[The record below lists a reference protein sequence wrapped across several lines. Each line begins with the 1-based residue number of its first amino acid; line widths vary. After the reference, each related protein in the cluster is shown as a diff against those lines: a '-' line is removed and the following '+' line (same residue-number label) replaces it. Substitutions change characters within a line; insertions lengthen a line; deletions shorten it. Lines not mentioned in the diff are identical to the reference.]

1 MNKPSDNMSSNKS
14 IKKISVLGCGLVG
27 SAIAVELC
35 RDYNVTV
42 SDSDLEKLNEVQATN
57 PLRIIQSDFLNQSEL
72 IRIVSDVDLVISAVP
87 GSIGFS
93 VLKSLIELNKNVVD
107 ISFFAENPFELDEQ
121 VKRKNLTVVVDCGV
135 CPGLSNII
143 LGYYNKKLNIK
154 SYRVYVGGL
163 PKNPK
168 PPFNYKAPFSPS
180 DVIEEYTRPA
190 RFIEN
195 GKVIIKEALSD
206 VELVDFDNV
215 GQLEAFNTDG
225 LRTLLTT
232 IQIPNMKE
240 KTLRYPG
247 HNQLIKAFRDAGF
260 FDRDEIFI
268 DDKLIRPIDFTSKLL
283 YKQWKLEKGEKEF
296 TVMRILL
303 ESENKLINYEL
314 YDEYD
319 EQTQTTSMA
328 RTTGYTCTAAAR
340 LILEK
345 NYNRTGI
352 IPPEYLGENED
363 DLTFILN
370 YLMKKNIQ
378 LRKTESRLK

>member
-1 MNKPSDNMSSNKS
+1 MNQTRI

-27 SAIAVELC
+27 SAIAVDLC

-42 SDSDLEKLNEVQATN
+42 SDYDFEKLNEVQAKN

-72 IRIVSDVDLVISAVP
+72 KRIVADADLVISAVP

-93 VLKSLIELNKNVVD
+93 ILKSLIELNKNVVD

-121 VKRKNLTVVVDCGV
+121 AKRKNLTVVVDCGV

-143 LGYYNKKLNIK
+143 LGYYNKKLKIN
-154 SYRVYVGGL
+154 SYSVYVGGL
-163 PKNPK
+163 PKNPE

-195 GKVIIKEALSD
+195 GKVIIKEALTD
-206 VELVDFDNV
+206 VELIDFPNV

-232 IQIPNMKE
+232 MQIPNMKE

-247 HNQLIKAFRDAGF
+247 HSQLIKAFRDAGF

-268 DDKLIRPIDFTSKLL
+268 NDKVIRPIDFTSKLL

-296 TVMRILL
+296 TVMRILI
-303 ESENKLINYEL
+303 ESDKEFITYEL

-345 NYNRTGI
+345 NYSRTGI
-352 IPPEYLGENED
+352 IPPEFLGEKED
-363 DLTFILN
+363 DLNFVLD
-370 YLMKKNIQ
+370 YLKKKNI
-378 LRKTESRLK
+378 LLKKTESKLK

>member
-1 MNKPSDNMSSNKS
+1 MNQSRI

-27 SAIAVELC
+27 SAIAVDLC

-42 SDSDLEKLNEVQATN
+42 SDSDFEKLSEVQSKN

-72 IRIVSDVDLVISAVP
+72 KRIVEDSALVISAVP
-87 GSIGFS
+87 GAIGFKL
-93 VLKSLIELNKNVVD
+93 LKSLVELNKNVVD
-107 ISFFAENPFELDEQ
+107 ISFFAEDPFELDEEAK
-121 VKRKNLTVVVDCGV
+121 KRNLTVVVDCGV

-143 LGYYNKKLNIK
+143 LGYYNKKFKVNRY
-154 SYRVYVGGL
+154 SVYVGGL

-190 RFIEN
+190 RFVEN
-195 GKVIIKEALSD
+195 GKIITKEALSD
-206 VELVDFDNV
+206 IELIEFSNV

-232 IQIPNMKE
+232 MQIPNMKE

-247 HNQLIKAFRDAGF
+247 HSQLIKAFRDTGF

-268 DDKLIRPIDFTSKLL
+268 DDKLIKPIDFTSKLL
-283 YKQWKLEKGEKEF
+283 YKYWKLEKGEKEF
-296 TVMRILL
+296 TVMKILI
-303 ESENKLINYEL
+303 ETDDQLINYDL

-319 EQTQTTSMA
+319 ELTQTTSMA

-340 LILEK
+340 LILENNFK
-345 NYNRTGI
+345 QTGI
-352 IPPEYLGENED
+352 VPPEYLGEKEND
-363 DLTFILN
+363 FNFILD
-370 YLMKKNIQ
+370 YLKRKNIQ
-378 LRKTESRLK
+378 LLKSESKLK

>member
-1 MNKPSDNMSSNKS
+1 MIMNQTRI

-27 SAIAVELC
+27 SAIAVDLC

-42 SDSDLEKLNEVQATN
+42 SDYDFEKLNEVQAKN

-72 IRIVSDVDLVISAVP
+72 KRIVADADLVISAVP

-93 VLKSLIELNKNVVD
+93 ILKSLIELNKNVVD

-121 VKRKNLTVVVDCGV
+121 AKRKNLTVVVDCGV

-143 LGYYNKKLNIK
+143 LGYYNKKLKIN
-154 SYRVYVGGL
+154 SYSVYVGGL
-163 PKNPK
+163 PKNPE

-195 GKVIIKEALSD
+195 GKVIIKEALTD
-206 VELVDFDNV
+206 VELIDFPNV

-232 IQIPNMKE
+232 MQIPNMKE

-247 HNQLIKAFRDAGF
+247 HSQLIKAFRDAGF

-268 DDKLIRPIDFTSKLL
+268 NDKVIRPIDFTSKLL

-296 TVMRILL
+296 TVMRILI
-303 ESENKLINYEL
+303 ESDKEFITYEL

-345 NYNRTGI
+345 NYSRTGI
-352 IPPEYLGENED
+352 IPPEFLGEKED
-363 DLTFILN
+363 DLNFVLD
-370 YLMKKNIQ
+370 YLKKKNI
-378 LRKTESRLK
+378 LLKKTESKLK

>member
-1 MNKPSDNMSSNKS
+1 MSSNKS
-14 IKKISVLGCGLVG
+14 IRKISVLGCGLVG
-27 SAIAVELC
+27 SSIAVDLC

-42 SDSDLEKLNEVQATN
+42 ADSDLEKLNKVQATN

-72 IRIVSDVDLVISAVP
+72 ERIVAEADLVISAVP

-143 LGYYNKKLNIK
+143 LGYYNKKLKIN
-154 SYRVYVGGL
+154 SYSVYIGGL

-180 DVIEEYTRPA
+180 DVIQEYTRPA
-190 RFIEN
+190 RLVEN

-206 VELVDFDNV
+206 VELIDFDNV

-232 IQIPNMKE
+232 MQIPNMKE

-247 HNQLIKAFRDAGF
+247 HSQLIKAFRDVGF

-268 DDKLIRPIDFTSKLL
+268 YDKLIRPIDFTSKLL

-296 TVMRILL
+296 TVMRILI
-303 ESENKLINYEL
+303 ESENEFINYEL

-319 EQTQTTSMA
+319 EQTKTTSMA
-328 RTTGYTCTAAAR
+328 RTTGYTCTAIAR
-340 LILEK
+340 LILAK
-345 NYNRTGI
+345 NSNRTGI

-363 DLTFILN
+363 DLNFVLD
-370 YLMKKNIQ
+370 YLEKKNIQ

>member
-1 MNKPSDNMSSNKS
+1 MNQTRI

-27 SAIAVELC
+27 SAIAVDLC

-42 SDSDLEKLNEVQATN
+42 SDYDFEKLNEVQAKN

-72 IRIVSDVDLVISAVP
+72 KRIVADADLVISAVP

-93 VLKSLIELNKNVVD
+93 VLKSLIDLNKNVVD

-121 VKRKNLTVVVDCGV
+121 AKRKNLTVVVDCGV

-143 LGYYNKKLNIK
+143 LGYYNKRSKIN
-154 SYRVYVGGL
+154 SYSVYVGGL
-163 PKNPK
+163 PKNPE

-190 RFIEN
+190 RFVEN
-195 GKVIIKEALSD
+195 GKVIIKEALTD
-206 VELVDFDNV
+206 VELIDFPNV

-225 LRTLLTT
+225 LRTLLITM
-232 IQIPNMKE
+232 QIPNMKE
-240 KTLRYPG
+240 KTLRHPG
-247 HNQLIKAFRDAGF
+247 HSQLIKAFRDAGF

-268 DDKLIRPIDFTSKLL
+268 NDKLIKPIDFTSKLL

-296 TVMRILL
+296 TVMRILI
-303 ESENKLINYEL
+303 ESENEFITYEL

-340 LILEK
+340 LILEN
-345 NYNRTGI
+345 NYSRTGI
-352 IPPEYLGENED
+352 IPPEFLGEKED
-363 DLTFILN
+363 DLNFVLDYLN
-370 YLMKKNIQ
+370 EKNILLQ
-378 LRKTESRLK
+378 KTESKLK

>member
-1 MNKPSDNMSSNKS
+1 MSSNKS

-42 SDSDLEKLNEVQATN
+42 ADSDLVKLNEVQAKN

-72 IRIVSDVDLVISAVP
+72 KRIVADADLVISAVP

-121 VKRKNLTVVVDCGV
+121 AKRKNLTVVVDCGV

-143 LGYYNKKLNIK
+143 LGYYNKKLKIN
-154 SYRVYVGGL
+154 SYSVYVGGL

-168 PPFNYKAPFSPS
+168 PPFNYKAPFSPP

-190 RFIEN
+190 RFVEN
-195 GKVIIKEALSD
+195 GKVFIKEALSD
-206 VELVDFDNV
+206 VELINFSNV

-232 IQIPNMKE
+232 LQISNMKE

-247 HNQLIKAFRDAGF
+247 HSQLIKAFRDAGF

-268 DDKLIRPIDFTSKLL
+268 DDKLIRPIDFTSNLL

-296 TVMRILL
+296 TVMRILI
-303 ESENKLINYEL
+303 ESENEIINYEL

-340 LILEK
+340 LILER

-352 IPPEYLGENED
+352 IPPEYLGEKED
-363 DLTFILN
+363 NLN
-370 YLMKKNIQ
+370 LVLDYLEKKNIQ
-378 LRKTESRLK
+378 LRKTKKRLK

>member
-1 MNKPSDNMSSNKS
+1 MSSNKS
-14 IKKISVLGCGLVG
+14 IKKISVLGCGLIG
-27 SAIAVELC
+27 SAIAVDLC

-42 SDSDLEKLNEVQATN
+42 ADSDLEKLNAVQATN

-72 IRIVSDVDLVISAVP
+72 KRIVSDADLIISAVP

-93 VLKSLIELNKNVVD
+93 VLKSLIGLNKNVVD

-121 VKRKNLTVVVDCGV
+121 AKRKNLTVVVDCGV

-154 SYRVYVGGL
+154 SYSVYVGGL

-190 RFIEN
+190 RCVEN
-195 GKVIIKEALSD
+195 GKVIIEEALSD
-206 VELVDFDNV
+206 VELIDFNNV

-232 IQIPNMKE
+232 MQIPNMKE

-247 HNQLIKAFRDAGF
+247 HSQLIKAFRDVGF

-268 DDKLIRPIDFTSKLL
+268 KDKLIRPIDFTSNLL

-303 ESENKLINYEL
+303 ESENEFITYEL

-319 EQTQTTSMA
+319 EQSQTTSMA

-340 LILEK
+340 LILER

-363 DLTFILN
+363 DLNFVLN

>member
-1 MNKPSDNMSSNKS
+1 MSSNKS
-14 IKKISVLGCGLVG
+14 IKKISVLGCGLIG
-27 SAIAVELC
+27 SAIAVDLC

-42 SDSDLEKLNEVQATN
+42 ADSDLEKLNAVQATN

-72 IRIVSDVDLVISAVP
+72 KRIVSDADLIISAVP

-93 VLKSLIELNKNVVD
+93 VLKSLIGLNKNVVD

-121 VKRKNLTVVVDCGV
+121 AKRKNLTVVVDCGV

-154 SYRVYVGGL
+154 SYSVYVGGL

-190 RFIEN
+190 RCVEN

-206 VELVDFDNV
+206 VELIDFNNV

-232 IQIPNMKE
+232 MQIPNMKE

-247 HNQLIKAFRDAGF
+247 HSQLIKAFRDVGF

-268 DDKLIRPIDFTSKLL
+268 KDKLIRPIDFTSNLL

-296 TVMRILL
+296 TVMRIFI
-303 ESENKLINYEL
+303 ESENEFITYEL

-319 EQTQTTSMA
+319 EQSQTTSMA

-340 LILEK
+340 LILER

-363 DLTFILN
+363 DLNFVLN

>member
-1 MNKPSDNMSSNKS
+1 MNHNKS

-27 SAIAVELC
+27 SAIAVDLC

-42 SDSDLEKLNEVQATN
+42 ADYDFEKLNEVQANN
-57 PLRIIQSDFLNQSEL
+57 PLRIIQSDFLNQTEL
-72 IRIVSDVDLVISAVP
+72 KRIVADADLVISAVP
-87 GSIGFS
+87 GSIGFR

-121 VKRKNLTVVVDCGV
+121 SKRKNLTVVVDCGV

-143 LGYYNKKLNIK
+143 LGYYNKKLKLN
-154 SYRVYVGGL
+154 SYSVYVGGL

-190 RFIEN
+190 RFVEN
-195 GKVIIKEALSD
+195 GKVIVKEALSD
-206 VELVDFDNV
+206 VELIDFNNV
-215 GQLEAFNTDG
+215 GMLEAFNTDG

-232 IQIPNMKE
+232 MQIPNMKE

-247 HNQLIKAFRDAGF
+247 HSQLIKAFRDAGF

-268 DDKLIRPIDFTSKLL
+268 NDKLIRPIDFTSKLL
-283 YKQWKLEKGEKEF
+283 YKQWKLEKGELEF
-296 TVMRILL
+296 TVMKILI
-303 ESENKLINYEL
+303 ESGNEFITYDL
-314 YDEYD
+314 YDDYD

-328 RTTGYTCTAAAR
+328 RTTGYTCTAVAR

-345 NYNRTGI
+345 DFNHTGI

-363 DLTFILN
+363 DLNFILD
-370 YLMKKNIQ
+370 YLKRKNIRLQ
-378 LRKTESRLK
+378 RTESRLK

>member
-1 MNKPSDNMSSNKS
+1 MSSNKS

-27 SAIAVELC
+27 SAIAVDLC

-42 SDSDLEKLNEVQATN
+42 ADSEFEKLNEVQAKN

-72 IRIVSDVDLVISAVP
+72 KRIVADADVVISAVP
-87 GSIGFS
+87 GSIGFR
-93 VLKSLIELNKNVVD
+93 VLNSLIELNKNVVD

-121 VKRKNLTVVVDCGV
+121 AKRKNLTVVVDCGV

-180 DVIEEYTRPA
+180 DVIEEYTRSA
-190 RFIEN
+190 RFVEN

-206 VELVDFDNV
+206 VELIDFDNV

-232 IQIPNMKE
+232 VQIQNMKE

-247 HNQLIKAFRDAGF
+247 HSQLIKSFRDAGF

-303 ESENKLINYEL
+303 ESENNLINYEL
-314 YDEYD
+314 YDKYE

-363 DLTFILN
+363 DLTFVLN

>member
-1 MNKPSDNMSSNKS
+1 MNHNKS

-27 SAIAVELC
+27 SAIAIELC

-42 SDSDLEKLNEVQATN
+42 ADYDFEKLNEVQANN
-57 PLRIIQSDFLNQSEL
+57 PLRIIQSDFLNQTEL
-72 IRIVSDVDLVISAVP
+72 KRIVADADLVISAVP
-87 GSIGFS
+87 GSIGFR

-107 ISFFAENPFELDEQ
+107 ISFFADNPFELDEQ
-121 VKRKNLTVVVDCGV
+121 SKRKNLTVVVDCGV

-143 LGYYNKKLNIK
+143 LGYYNKKLKLN
-154 SYRVYVGGL
+154 SYSVYVGGL

-190 RFIEN
+190 RFVEN
-195 GKVIIKEALSD
+195 EKVIVKEALSD
-206 VELVDFDNV
+206 VELIDFNNV
-215 GQLEAFNTDG
+215 GTLEAFNTDG

-232 IQIPNMKE
+232 MRIPNMKE

-247 HNQLIKAFRDAGF
+247 HSQLIKAFRDAGF

-268 DDKLIRPIDFTSKLL
+268 NDKLIRPIDFTSKLL
-283 YKQWKLEKGEKEF
+283 YKQWKLEKGELEF
-296 TVMRILL
+296 TVMRIII
-303 ESENKLINYEL
+303 ESGNEFITYDL
-314 YDEYD
+314 YDDYD

-328 RTTGYTCTAAAR
+328 RTTGYTCTAVAR

-345 NYNRTGI
+345 DFNLTGI

-363 DLTFILN
+363 NFNFILD
-370 YLMKKNIQ
+370 YLKRKNIHLQ
-378 LRKTESRLK
+378 KTESRIK

>member
-1 MNKPSDNMSSNKS
+1 MNQTRI

-27 SAIAVELC
+27 SAIAVDLC

-42 SDSDLEKLNEVQATN
+42 SDYDFKKLNEVQAKN

-72 IRIVSDVDLVISAVP
+72 KRIVADADLVISAVP

-121 VKRKNLTVVVDCGV
+121 AKRKNLTVVVDCGV

-143 LGYYNKKLNIK
+143 LGYYNKRLKIN
-154 SYRVYVGGL
+154 SYSVYVGGL
-163 PKNPK
+163 PKNPE

-195 GKVIIKEALSD
+195 GKVIIKEALTD
-206 VELVDFDNV
+206 VELIDFPNV

-232 IQIPNMKE
+232 MQIPNMKE

-247 HNQLIKAFRDAGF
+247 HSQLIKAFRDAGF

-268 DDKLIRPIDFTSKLL
+268 NDKLIRPIDFTSKLL

-296 TVMRILL
+296 TVMRILI
-303 ESENKLINYEL
+303 ESDKEFITYEL

-345 NYNRTGI
+345 NYSRTGI
-352 IPPEYLGENED
+352 IPPEFLGEEED
-363 DLTFILN
+363 DLNFVLD
-370 YLMKKNIQ
+370 YLKKKNI
-378 LRKTESRLK
+378 LLKKTESKLK

>member
-1 MNKPSDNMSSNKS
+1 MNQTRI

-27 SAIAVELC
+27 SAIAVDLC

-42 SDSDLEKLNEVQATN
+42 SDFDFEKLNEVQAKN

-72 IRIVSDVDLVISAVP
+72 KRIVADADLVISAVP

-93 VLKSLIELNKNVVD
+93 ILKSLIELNKNVVD

-121 VKRKNLTVVVDCGV
+121 AKRKNLTVVVDCGV

-143 LGYYNKKLNIK
+143 LGYYNKKLKIN
-154 SYRVYVGGL
+154 SYSVYVGGL
-163 PKNPK
+163 PKNPE

-195 GKVIIKEALSD
+195 GKVIIKEALTD
-206 VELVDFDNV
+206 VELIDFPNV

-232 IQIPNMKE
+232 MQIPNMKE

-247 HNQLIKAFRDAGF
+247 HSQLIKAFRDAGF

-268 DDKLIRPIDFTSKLL
+268 NDKVIRPIDFTSKLL

-296 TVMRILL
+296 TVMRILI
-303 ESENKLINYEL
+303 ESDKEFITFEL

-328 RTTGYTCTAAAR
+328 RTTGYTCSAAAR

-345 NYNRTGI
+345 YYSRTGI
-352 IPPEYLGENED
+352 IPPEFLGEKED
-363 DLTFILN
+363 DLNFVLD
-370 YLMKKNIQ
+370 YLKKKNI
-378 LRKTESRLK
+378 LLKKTESKLK